1 MHNQSPRVRRVQTG
15 DGGIVMDIDNGK
27 MFSLN
32 ASGSVLFDL
41 LSSGLDDSSIVTQLV
56 RRFEIIPDV
65 AKQDLGDFREALRRV
80 SLLPEDARAC
90 VR

>member
-1 MHNQSPRVRRVQTG
+1 MSDQSRRVRRVQTG

-32 ASGSVLFDL
+32 ASGSVIFEL
-41 LSSGLDDSSIVTQLV
+41 LSSGLDDSSIVAELV
-56 RRFEIIPDV
+56 RRFEIAPDV
-65 AKQDLGDFREALRRV
+65 AKKDLGDFREALRQV

-90 VR
+90 AG